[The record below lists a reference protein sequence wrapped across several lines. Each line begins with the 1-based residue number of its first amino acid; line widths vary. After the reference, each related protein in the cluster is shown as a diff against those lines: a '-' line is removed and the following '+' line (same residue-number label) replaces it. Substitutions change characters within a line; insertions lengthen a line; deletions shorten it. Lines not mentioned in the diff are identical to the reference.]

1 MLQGWNDES
10 RDRRHLPTELKD
22 KTFKFLRYTNMK
34 ADNML
39 NQIKTL
45 LDIQVKLETMK
56 LENGTDIEA
65 EAFEKGKEVFILTD
79 DEKVAMPVG
88 EYILADSRLLVVEEE
103 GMIADVREV
112 SDEVPAE
119 EEITS
124 DLTEEKPTEKSTEKP
139 SEKTEDLADDM
150 DEKKMAD
157 VADWEGME
165 KRIQNL
171 EDAIADLK
179 KDKVSAEEVEEMGYG
194 NKEEMNKD
202 LKEELSQPAAQA
214 IKHSPESVVN
224 KTEKV
229 TFQKQR
235 TRSIMDSVL
244 SKIINN

>member
-34 ADNML
+34 ANEML

-112 SDEVPAE
+112 SDEVPAK

-124 DLTEEKPTEKSTEKP
+124 DLAEEKPTEKPTD
-139 SEKTEDLADDM
+139 KTEDLAEDT

-179 KDKVSAEEVEEMGYG
+179 KDKISAEEVEEMGYG
-194 NKEEMNKD
+194 KKEEMNKD

-214 IKHSPESVVN
+214 IKHSPEAVVN

>member
-1 MLQGWNDES
+1 MLQRWNDES
-10 RDRRHLPTELKD
+10 RYRRHLSTELKD

-34 ADNML
+34 ANEML

-112 SDEVPAE
+112 SDEVPAK

-124 DLTEEKPTEKSTEKP
+124 DLAEEKPTEKPTD
-139 SEKTEDLADDM
+139 KTEDLAEDT

-179 KDKVSAEEVEEMGYG
+179 KDKISAEEVEEMGYG
-194 NKEEMNKD
+194 KKEEMNKD

-214 IKHSPESVVN
+214 IKHSPEAVVN

-229 TFQKQR
+229 IFQKQR
-235 TRSIMDSVL
+235 TRSVMDSVL

>member
-1 MLQGWNDES
+1 
-10 RDRRHLPTELKD
+10 
-22 KTFKFLRYTNMK
+22 MK
-34 ADNML
+34 ANEML

-112 SDEVPAE
+112 SDEVPAK

-124 DLTEEKPTEKSTEKP
+124 DLAEEKPTEKPTD
-139 SEKTEDLADDM
+139 KTEDLAEDT

-179 KDKVSAEEVEEMGYG
+179 KDKISAEEVEEMGYG
-194 NKEEMNKD
+194 KKEEMNKD

-214 IKHSPESVVN
+214 IKHSPEAVVN

>member
-124 DLTEEKPTEKSTEKP
+124 DLAEEKPTDKP

-244 SKIINN
+244 SKMINN

>member
-10 RDRRHLPTELKD
+10 RHRRHLPTELKD

-34 ADNML
+34 ANEML

-65 EAFEKGKEVFILTD
+65 DSFEKGKEVFILTD

-112 SDEVPAE
+112 SDEVPAK

-124 DLTEEKPTEKSTEKP
+124 DLAEEKPTEKSTEK
-139 SEKTEDLADDM
+139 TEDLAEDT

-179 KDKVSAEEVEEMGYG
+179 KDKISAEEVEEMGYG
-194 NKEEMNKD
+194 KKEEMNKD

-214 IKHSPESVVN
+214 IKHSPESVIN

>member
-10 RDRRHLPTELKD
+10 RDRRHLSTELKD

-124 DLTEEKPTEKSTEKP
+124 DLAEEKPNEKP

>member
-1 MLQGWNDES
+1 MLRGWNYES
-10 RDRRHLPTELKD
+10 RHWTNLSTELKD

-34 ADNML
+34 TNEML

-124 DLTEEKPTEKSTEKP
+124 DLAEEKPTDKP

-194 NKEEMNKD
+194 NKEEMNEN

-224 KTEKV
+224 KTEKI

-235 TRSIMDSVL
+235 TRSVMDSVL

>member
-124 DLTEEKPTEKSTEKP
+124 DLAEEKPTDKP

-194 NKEEMNKD
+194 NKEEMNEN

-224 KTEKV
+224 KTEKI

-235 TRSIMDSVL
+235 TRSVMDSVL

>member
-10 RDRRHLPTELKD
+10 RHRRHLPTELKD

-34 ADNML
+34 ANEML

-112 SDEVPAE
+112 SDEVPAK

-124 DLTEEKPTEKSTEKP
+124 DLAEEKPTEKPT
-139 SEKTEDLADDM
+139 EKTEDLAEDT

-179 KDKVSAEEVEEMGYG
+179 KDKISAEEVEEMGYG
-194 NKEEMNKD
+194 KKEEMNKD

-214 IKHSPESVVN
+214 IKHSPESVIN

>member
-34 ADNML
+34 ANEML

-112 SDEVPAE
+112 SDEVPAK

-124 DLTEEKPTEKSTEKP
+124 DLAEEKPTEKPTD
-139 SEKTEDLADDM
+139 KTEDLAEDT

-179 KDKVSAEEVEEMGYG
+179 KDKISAEEVEEMGYG
-194 NKEEMNKD
+194 KKEEMNKD

-214 IKHSPESVVN
+214 IKHSPEAVVN

-229 TFQKQR
+229 IFQKQR
-235 TRSIMDSVL
+235 TRSVMDSVL

>member
-10 RDRRHLPTELKD
+10 RNRRHLPTELKD

-124 DLTEEKPTEKSTEKP
+124 DLAEEKPTDKP

-214 IKHSPESVVN
+214 IKHSPESVAN
-224 KTEKV
+224 KTEKI

>member
-10 RDRRHLPTELKD
+10 RDRRHLSTELKD

-194 NKEEMNKD
+194 NKEEMNEN

>member
-10 RDRRHLPTELKD
+10 RDRRHLSTELKD

-112 SDEVPAE
+112 SDEVPAK

-124 DLTEEKPTEKSTEKP
+124 DLAEEKPTEKSTEKP
-139 SEKTEDLADDM
+139 TEKTEDLADDM

-194 NKEEMNKD
+194 NKEEMNEN

>member
-1 MLQGWNDES
+1 MLQRWNDES
-10 RDRRHLPTELKD
+10 RHRRHLPTELKD

-34 ADNML
+34 ANEML

-112 SDEVPAE
+112 SDEVPAK

-124 DLTEEKPTEKSTEKP
+124 DLAEEKPTEKPT
-139 SEKTEDLADDM
+139 EKTEDLAEDT

-179 KDKVSAEEVEEMGYG
+179 KDKISAEEVEEMGYG
-194 NKEEMNKD
+194 KKEEMNKD

-214 IKHSPESVVN
+214 IKHSPESIIN

>member
-1 MLQGWNDES
+1 
-10 RDRRHLPTELKD
+10 
-22 KTFKFLRYTNMK
+22 MK

-65 EAFEKGKEVFILTD
+65 DAFEKGKEVFILTD

-88 EYILADSRLLVVEEE
+88 EYILEDSRLLVVEEE
-103 GMIADVREV
+103 GMIADVRDV
-112 SDEVPAE
+112 SDDVPEKE
-119 EEITS
+119 ET
-124 DLTEEKPTEKSTEKP
+124 
-139 SEKTEDLADDM
+139 TEDLAEDKEEK
-150 DEKKMAD
+150 DEKKMAE
-157 VADWEGME
+157 VGDWEGME

-179 KDKVSAEEVEEMGYG
+179 ADKVSAEEVEEMGYG
-194 NKEEMNKD
+194 NKEEMNED

-214 IKHSPESVVN
+214 IKHSPESVSN
-224 KTEKV
+224 KNEKI

-235 TRSIMDSVL
+235 TKSVMDSVL
-244 SKIINN
+244 SKILNN

>member
-10 RDRRHLPTELKD
+10 RNRRHLSTELKD

-112 SDEVPAE
+112 SDEVPAK

-124 DLTEEKPTEKSTEKP
+124 DLAEEKPTDKP

-194 NKEEMNKD
+194 NKEEMNEN

>member
-10 RDRRHLPTELKD
+10 RHRRHLPTELKD

-34 ADNML
+34 ANEML

-112 SDEVPAE
+112 SDEVPAK

-124 DLTEEKPTEKSTEKP
+124 DLAEEKPTEKSTEK
-139 SEKTEDLADDM
+139 TEDLAEDT

-179 KDKVSAEEVEEMGYG
+179 KDKISAEEVEEMGYG
-194 NKEEMNKD
+194 KKEEMNKD

-214 IKHSPESVVN
+214 IKHSPESVIN

>member
-1 MLQGWNDES
+1 
-10 RDRRHLPTELKD
+10 
-22 KTFKFLRYTNMK
+22 MK
-34 ADNML
+34 ANEML

-112 SDEVPAE
+112 SDEVPAK

-124 DLTEEKPTEKSTEKP
+124 DLAEEKPTEKPT
-139 SEKTEDLADDM
+139 EKTEDLADDM

-179 KDKVSAEEVEEMGYG
+179 KDKISAEEVEEMGYG
-194 NKEEMNKD
+194 KKEEMNED
-202 LKEELSQPAAQA
+202 LKEELSKPAAQA
-214 IKHSPESVVN
+214 IKHSPEAVVN

>member
-124 DLTEEKPTEKSTEKP
+124 DLAEEKPTEKP

-235 TRSIMDSVL
+235 TRSVMDSVL

>member
-124 DLTEEKPTEKSTEKP
+124 DLAEEKPTDKP

>member
-112 SDEVPAE
+112 SDEVPAK

-124 DLTEEKPTEKSTEKP
+124 DLAEEKPTEKSTEKP

-194 NKEEMNKD
+194 NKEEMNEN

-235 TRSIMDSVL
+235 TRSVMDSVL